1 MVRKN
6 PIQLT
11 LIDKEMKT
19 DDDGN
24 TFYEYHY
31 SYVGRGGE
39 IRYKTV
45 KRSYSK
51 VKSGRKINA
60 DKMFR
65 SEATYASKS
74 QSEDNDL
81 DISEP

>member
-6 PIQLT
+6 PITLT
-11 LIDKEMKT
+11 LINKETIT
-19 DDDGN
+19 DDEGN

-45 KRSYSK
+45 KRRYSK
-51 VKSGRKINA
+51 VKTGRKIDA
-60 DKMFR
+60 DKMFK
-65 SEATYASKS
+65 SKDS
-74 QSEDNDL
+74 DIDS